1 MWCLAAKGCG
11 GKGEKKRKKDDGK
24 GEGSRGARPR
34 LARLSAVVV
43 VSRSGL
49 NGKRSK
55 GATYPFTLGARI
67 CSPSLPLLPR
77 VPAFAARGPCHHF
90 LTLPVYTCTRTYEDT
105 WVGNRRRGYG

>member
-1 MWCLAAKGCG
+1 M
-11 GKGEKKRKKDDGK
+11 EKEKVDRG
-24 GEGSRGARPR
+24 RGARPR
-34 LARLSAVVV
+34 LARLSVVVV

-49 NGKRSK
+49 NGERSK

-67 CSPSLPLLPR
+67 CSLR

-90 LTLPVYTCTRTYEDT
+90 LTLPVYVHEEEDT